1 MTGYDRGRCGYLV
14 TIVSSM
20 RKTLLAGVATLMVA
34 GIGLAAAQPRP
45 APMPQSGAMGAAT
58 MDKTTG
64 AVDWNQLRDARVAVV
79 KAALQ
84 LKPDQQQYWP
94 ALEQA
99 IRTRSENREHRLQ
112 AIRARINDDKEFDP
126 IQFAEFRADN
136 LIQRG
141 QDLKKVADAWKP
153 IAATLDSDQK
163 RRMRILGFVVLS
175 EMRDA
180 IDNHRAMQEEDEEE
194 IEY

>member
-1 MTGYDRGRCGYLV
+1 
-14 TIVSSM
+14 M

-45 APMPQSGAMGAAT
+45 ATAPQMGTTGATT

-64 AVDWNQLRDARVAVV
+64 AVDWNQLRDARVAIV
-79 KAALQ
+79 KTALQ

-112 AIRARINDDKEFDP
+112 EMRARLNDDKEFDP
-126 IQFAEFRADN
+126 LQFAEFRADN

-153 IAATLDSDQK
+153 LAATLDADQK
-163 RRMRILGFVVLS
+163 RRMRILGIVVLS
-175 EMRDA
+175 ELRDA
-180 IDNHRAMQEEDEEE
+180 VDNRRAMQEDEEE
-194 IEY
+194 EVEY

>member
-1 MTGYDRGRCGYLV
+1 
-14 TIVSSM
+14 M
-20 RKTLLAGVATLMVA
+20 RKSLLAGVATLMVV

-45 APMPQSGAMGAAT
+45 APMPQTGTMGAAT

-94 ALEQA
+94 AIEQA
-99 IRTRSENREHRLQ
+99 IRARSENREHRLQ
-112 AIRARINDDKEFDP
+112 TLRARMNDDKEFDP

-153 IAATLDSDQK
+153 LAATLDSDQK